1 MNRLERKIIKVLESG
16 NKTQTQLRK
25 ELNISKSYLSEILNK
40 MEGDGYLKKE
50 KISERTVLV
59 SINKEKIL
67 NIGILKA
74 TEYAAVFLSQKDL
87 NALVINIFSYNNAL
101 EEMRALI
108 TEKIDIAFAPIITGF
123 IFHLMDHRIVLL
135 SACAKGGSG
144 IVYHKKDGILGST
157 MLSTMD
163 FQSRKYLKDFK
174 SIKYFLSPEEMIR
187 SYNSNQIQAISI
199 WEPFF
204 SALKKERKIFHG
216 KDNFCCGFLVLKDK
230 INRSVL
236 EFYKKF
242 IKNTSEIRN
251 GPRIDEAAILMSK
264 FFKLDKNLIKESM
277 KSYDF
282 TNEID
287 PDEIL
292 YILKNFG
299 IIIDKE
305 NVQDFIK

>member
-251 GPRIDEAAILMSK
+251 GLRIDEAAILMSK

>member
-1 MNRLERKIIKVLESG
+1 VNRLERKIIKVLESG

-251 GPRIDEAAILMSK
+251 GLRIDEAAILMSK